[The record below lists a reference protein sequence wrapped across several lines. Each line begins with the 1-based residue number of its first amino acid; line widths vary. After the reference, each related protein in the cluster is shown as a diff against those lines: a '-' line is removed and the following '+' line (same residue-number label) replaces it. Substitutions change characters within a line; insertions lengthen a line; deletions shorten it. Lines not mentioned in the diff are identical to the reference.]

1 MEEVSYALIGGLAVS
16 LHGQPR
22 VTVDVDMIIAA
33 DVSRALELTAALD
46 GSSFRPLFDDVSE
59 VVQKA
64 FILPLRHRSTGVKV
78 DLAIGLSGFEQQ
90 VVARAQHLNL
100 AGVDVFVATPEDL
113 LIMKLLAG
121 RPRDEEDLE
130 GLVIVQGDRLDW
142 KYCRELAIKL
152 GEAVGQDLAVRL
164 DALRGGQGRDT

>member
-1 MEEVSYALIGGLAVS
+1 
-16 LHGQPR
+16 
-22 VTVDVDMIIAA
+22 MIIAA